1 MFLPKVPVF
10 QHGIFD
16 SDEDI
21 ISVLATSDLEYPVG
35 TTQDLHTSSFVNRP
49 RSRAGMDEIR
59 Q

>member
-1 MFLPKVPVF
+1 MSLPMVPGF

-21 ISVLATSDLEYPVG
+21 ISVPATSDLEYPIG
-35 TTQDLHTSSFVNRP
+35 ITQDLHTSSFVNRP